1 MGSVRHRVIAGTV
14 HAIPAGDCAYC
25 HVREPSQAAPALHCT
40 NCDRHMGKA
49 SVHILTPFPV
59 EPTTRL
65 LCVRCSNRLDAA
77 GENVS
82 GPCCTRAAAA
92 NLLGLWP

>member
-1 MGSVRHRVIAGTV
+1 MTADRHTVVGGLVYRV
-14 HAIPAGDCAYC
+14 PAGDCIYC
-25 HVREPSQAAPALHCT
+25 HTRTPSGAAPALHCT
-40 NCDRHMGKA
+40 QCDRHMGRA

-59 EPTTRL
+59 EPSTRL
-65 LCVRCSNRLDAA
+65 LCVGCANRLDAA